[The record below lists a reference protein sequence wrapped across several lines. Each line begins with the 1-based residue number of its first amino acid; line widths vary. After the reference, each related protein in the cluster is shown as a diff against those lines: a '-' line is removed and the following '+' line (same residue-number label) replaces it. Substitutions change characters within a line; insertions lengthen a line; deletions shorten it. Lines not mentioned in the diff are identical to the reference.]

1 VEIFPKLELGWLNGW
16 ILLAFEFLIQ
26 GSLLLLFPKSVVS
39 RLFDRSGW
47 SARQQVFTVIGK
59 VFSLACLILII
70 LTPLE
75 FMSRGFVIGLV
86 FYAIGIAGLVIAML
100 NFRDTPPD
108 RPVEKGVYRIS
119 RHPQLVALFVLFLG
133 ICIAIGSWTA
143 LLALVAS
150 RVLQHYG
157 ILAEEEV
164 CLKQYGK
171 SYRAYMQ
178 KVPRYLLFFQEWRH
192 QQAVQLPGR
201 RDESLRQL

>member
-1 VEIFPKLELGWLNGW
+1 MELFPQLGIGWLNGW

-26 GSLLLLFPKSVVS
+26 GSLLLVFPKSVVS

-47 SARQQVFTVIGK
+47 SVKQQAFTVIGK
-59 VFSLACLILII
+59 LFSLACLVLII
-70 LTPLE
+70 LTPLA
-75 FMSRGFVIGLV
+75 FTSSGFILGLV
-86 FYAIGIAGLVIAML
+86 LYAIGIAGLVIAML
-100 NFRDTPPD
+100 NFRDTPPGQ
-108 RPVEKGVYRIS
+108 PVAKGIYRMS

-143 LLALVAS
+143 LFTLVAS

-164 CLKQYGK
+164 CLKQYGE

-178 KVPRYLLFFQEWRH
+178 KVPRYLLFF
-192 QQAVQLPGR
+192 
-201 RDESLRQL
+201 